1 MADFNI
7 RDYGAT
13 GDGTT
18 KDTRAIQQAIDACHA
33 AGGGQ
38 VIAPAPG
45 IFHIGTIALKSHVDL
60 HIERG
65 AMLLA
70 SADWS
75 DYTQH
80 VPYPSVEDVS
90 NVYHIG
96 MLIWADG
103 AEDIAI
109 SGDGVIDGNGK
120 NFIAEAGQHIHKMKS
135 DRPYLIWLWGSKQVT
150 LRDVTLRD
158 GAVWTLVMS
167 GCYDV
172 HIHSIRILNDLKV
185 PNSDGIDID
194 RCRFVRISDCHIES
208 GDDCIVLKATPASTP
223 FGPCE
228 DVVVTGC
235 TLISTSSALIVGC
248 EACADIRNVV
258 FDSCIVRSSHRGLAV
273 RLSEG
278 CDYENILFSNMIVET
293 RVFDSKWWGRGEPI
307 YVCAIPWAAQHK
319 IGRVRN
325 VRFVNVLCRSENGA
339 FIMGWAQDRVEGI
352 LLENVRIELAKWSKW
367 PANQHDIRPAPIDTP
382 LYEHDI
388 AGVFIRNA
396 RDVTLRNCEVVVGSE
411 VLHYSK
417 AVDAENVAGFAVENL
432 RETRR

>member
-13 GDGTT
+13 GDGAT

-33 AGGGQ
+33 AGGGR
-38 VIAPAPG
+38 VLVPAPG
-45 IFHIGTIALKSHVDL
+45 VFHTGTLTLRSFVDL

-65 AMLLA
+65 ATLLG
-70 SADWS
+70 SADWR

-80 VPYPSVEDVS
+80 VPYPSVEDAS
-90 NVYHIG
+90 NVYQIG

-103 AEDIAI
+103 AESVAI

-120 NFIAEAGQHIHKMKS
+120 NFIAEAGQYIHKMKS
-135 DRPYLIWLWGSKQVT
+135 DRPYLIWLWGCKHVT
-150 LRDVTLRD
+150 IRDVTLRD
-158 GAVWTLVMS
+158 GPVWTLVMS

-172 HIHSIRILNDLKV
+172 HINSIRILNDLKV

-208 GDDCIVLKATPASTP
+208 GDDCIVLKATPASEP

-228 DVVVTGC
+228 DVTVTGC
-235 TLISTSSALIVGC
+235 TMISTSSALVIGC
-248 EACADIRNVV
+248 EAREAIRNVI
-258 FDSCIVRSSHRGLAV
+258 FDNCVIRSSHRGLAV

-307 YVCAIPWAAQHK
+307 YVCAIPWTAQHK

-339 FIMGWAQDRVEGI
+339 FIMGWEQDRVEGI

-367 PANQHDIRPAPIDTP
+367 PANQHDIRPAPIDAP
-382 LYEHDI
+382 LYAHDI
-388 AGVFIRNA
+388 AGVFIKNA
-396 RDVTLRNCEVVVGSE
+396 RDVTLRNCEVVVRDE
-411 VLHYSK
+411 VMHYGK
-417 AVDAENVAGFAVENL
+417 AVDAENVAGLVVENL
-432 RETRR
+432 RETR

>member
-1 MADFNI
+1 MADYNI
-7 RDYGAT
+7 RDYGAV
-13 GDGTT
+13 GDGAT

-33 AGGGQ
+33 GGGGR
-38 VIAPAPG
+38 VVVPAPG
-45 IFHIGTIALKSHVDL
+45 VYHIGTLTLKSRVDL

-65 AMLLA
+65 ATLLG
-70 SADWS
+70 SAESS
-75 DYTQH
+75 DYTHH
-80 VPYPSVEDVS
+80 VAYPSVEDAS

-120 NFIAEAGQHIHKMKS
+120 SFIAEAGQYIHKMKA
-135 DRPYLIWLWGSKQVT
+135 DRPQLIWLWGCKQVT

-158 GAVWTLVMS
+158 GPVWTLVMS

-172 HIHSIRILNDLKV
+172 QVHGIRILNDLKV
-185 PNSDGIDID
+185 PNCDGIDID

-208 GDDCIVLKATPASTP
+208 GDDCIVLKGTPASEP
-223 FGPCE
+223 FGACE
-228 DVVVTGC
+228 DVVITGC

-248 EACADIRNVV
+248 EARAAIRNVV
-258 FDSCIVRSSHRGLAV
+258 FSDCVIRSSHRGLAV

-293 RVFDSKWWGRGEPI
+293 RVFRDRWWGRGEPI
-307 YVCAIPWAAQHK
+307 YVCAIPWTAQHK

-339 FIMGWAQDRVEGI
+339 FIMGWEQDRVEGI

-367 PANQHDIRPAPIDTP
+367 PANQHDIRPAPVDA

-388 AGVFIRNA
+388 AGVFIKNA
-396 RDVTLRNCEVVVGSE
+396 RDVTLRNCEIVVRSE
-411 VLHYSK
+411 VQHYGK
-417 AVDAENVAGFAVENL
+417 AVDTENVAGLVVENL
-432 RETRR
+432 REMKV